1 MMRTQPSRLLLG
13 SRVRPIVAALACA
26 LGVLCAGQ
34 ARAQDLNATIG
45 KLTDIEASAQ
55 QLQKQPLQHSQ
66 LRSPTHVEERLTDG
80 ELFFRLQDYVRAS
93 VIFTDIVDNYPQHRA
108 YPDALF
114 LLGESL
120 FKANDYLG
128 ARARY
133 RMIIEHADQ
142 PAYAPYVQRALGRL
156 IEIAIHTRDFEGV
169 DDYFTRLSKLPPSE
183 VEAATNYFRAKY
195 LYSVAIRDAEGATG
209 DVNAQKVD
217 VAKLDQARL
226 SFEAVGERSP
236 YFAQARY
243 FIGVIYLL
251 RGQYGAAIDAFHRV
265 CKLKVTSEEQRRI
278 TELARIA
285 IGRLRYEQDQLDAA
299 IEAYQAVPRTS
310 QLFDTALY
318 EIAWVYIRMG
328 DSTRAERA
336 LEVLSVAVPDSKHIP
351 DGKLLRGNLLLR
363 DGRFDDASRVF
374 TDVSAQFGP
383 VREEL
388 DRVLAQH
395 EDAVAYF
402 RQLVRDNLESFDVSA
417 FLPPS
422 ALHWANTEGEM
433 QRAMD
438 ALSDL
443 SQARQ
448 LVGETED
455 IIARLNAA
463 LAAPNPIAVFRDLRS
478 ERERTVALRN
488 RVLRVRQ
495 ALSAID
501 ARQGKQF
508 TSPELDQ
515 LRARRREIEQ
525 SLSEAPTK
533 QEDIEKRA
541 LSIVRQY
548 DALQK
553 ELSRLEVELLGMEAR
568 ITATDHFISRPG
580 TAQAPEAQAAVRSE
594 LTTQKG
600 AIGEYRTRMKE
611 LALLIESGRLQVGV
625 GDQNYAREDALRKEY
640 AQIVG
645 REHEV
650 LRSLGAKLDA
660 NVDVALQRVARVE
673 AVLDLHDREIDLI
686 VAERAQEMRQ
696 VLDEEGAKLTGYRA
710 QLASLEGESEEVV
723 GGIALDNH
731 RKVRQRFYDLVL
743 RADVGVVDVSWAV
756 REEHRIRAEALSR
769 ERARALKSLEDEYRD
784 IMDQQR
790 EAEQ

>member
-1 MMRTQPSRLLLG
+1 MRVQPHRLL
-13 SRVRPIVAALACA
+13 LACA
-26 LGVLCAGQ
+26 LCSLCAAQ
-34 ARAQDLNATIG
+34 AQAQDLNATLG
-45 KLTDIEASAQ
+45 QLTDIEASAV
-55 QLQKQPLQHSQ
+55 QLQKAPLQHSQ

-80 ELFFRLQDYVRAS
+80 ELFFRLRDYVRAS

-114 LLGESL
+114 LLGEAL
-120 FKANDYLG
+120 FKANDFLG
-128 ARARY
+128 ARSRY
-133 RMIIEHADQ
+133 RMIIERADQ

-156 IEIAIHTRDFEGV
+156 IEIAIHIRDFEGV
-169 DDYFTRLSKLPPSE
+169 DDYFTRLSRLPPSE

-217 VAKLDQARL
+217 TAKLDEARL
-226 SFEAVGERSP
+226 SFEAVGQRSP

-251 RGQYGAAIDAFHRV
+251 RGQYGASIDAFHRV
-265 CKLKVTSEEQRRI
+265 CTLNVTTEDQRRI
-278 TELARIA
+278 TELSRLA

-310 QLFDTALY
+310 QVFDTALY

-363 DGRFDDASRVF
+363 DGRFEDAAHVF

-402 RQLVRDNLESFDVSA
+402 RQLVRENLDVFDVSA

-433 QRAMD
+433 QRAMA

-448 LVGETED
+448 LVGETES

-463 LAAPNPIAVFRDLRS
+463 LSSPNPVAVFRDLRDQ
-478 ERERTVALRN
+478 RERTTALRN
-488 RVLRVRQ
+488 RALQARQ
-495 ALSAID
+495 KLSAIE
-501 ARQGKQF
+501 ARATKQYS
-508 TSPELDQ
+508 SPELEQ
-515 LRARRREIEQ
+515 LRTRRHELEK
-525 SLSEAPTK
+525 SLNGIPTQ

-541 LSIVRQY
+541 LLVVRQY
-548 DALQK
+548 EALHK
-553 ELSRLEVELLGMEAR
+553 DLSRLEVELLGMEAR
-568 ITATDHFISRPG
+568 ITATDHFVGRPG
-580 TAQAPEAQAAVRSE
+580 AGQDPAALGIVRAE
-594 LTTQKG
+594 LTTQKA
-600 AIGEYRTRMKE
+600 AIAEYRRQIKQ
-611 LALLIESGRLQVGV
+611 LSLLIESGRLQVGV
-625 GDQNYAREDALRKEY
+625 GDQDFERESALRNEY
-640 AQIVG
+640 AQLVG
-645 REHEV
+645 RERQV
-650 LRSLGAKLDA
+650 LSALGARPDAKVDAGFQKLASID
-660 NVDVALQRVARVE
+660 NL
-673 AVLDLHDREIDLI
+673 LDRHDREIDAI
-686 VAERAQEMRQ
+686 VAERTHEMKQ
-696 VLDEEGAKLTGYRA
+696 VLDEEGAKLVGYRTR
-710 QLASLEGESEEVV
+710 LVSLEDESEQVV

-756 REEHRIRAEALSR
+756 REEHRIRTEALAR
-769 ERARALKSLEDEYRD
+769 ERARALKALEDEYRD
-784 IMDQQR
+784 IMDEQR
-790 EAEQ
+790 GSAP

>member
-1 MMRTQPSRLLLG
+1 
-13 SRVRPIVAALACA
+13 
-26 LGVLCAGQ
+26 LCAAHAQ
-34 ARAQDLNATIG
+34 AQDLSSTIG
-45 KLTDIEASAQ
+45 TLTDIEAGAVQ
-55 QLQKQPLQHSQ
+55 IQKSPLQHSQ

-80 ELFFRLQDYVRAS
+80 ELFFRLHDYVRAS

-120 FKANDYLG
+120 FKANDFLG

-133 RMIIEHADQ
+133 RTIIQHADQ
-142 PAYAPYVQRALGRL
+142 PAYQPYVQRALGRL
-156 IEIAIHTRDFEGV
+156 IEIAIHIRDFDGV

-195 LYSVAIRDAEGATG
+195 LYSIAIRDAEGPTG

-217 VAKLDQARL
+217 VQKLDEARL

-251 RGQYGAAIDAFHRV
+251 RGQYGASIDAFHRV
-265 CKLKVTSEEQRRI
+265 CNLKVTSEEQRRI
-278 TELARIA
+278 TELARLA

-310 QLFDTALY
+310 QIFDTALY

-363 DGRFDDASRVF
+363 DGRFDDAAHVF
-374 TDVSAQFGP
+374 TEVSAQFGP

-402 RQLVRDNLESFDVSA
+402 RQLVRENLDVFDVAA

-448 LVGETED
+448 LVGETEN

-488 RVLRVRQ
+488 RVVRVRE
-495 ALSAID
+495 ALTAID
-501 ARQGKQF
+501 AKQAKQY
-508 TSPELDQ
+508 TSPELEQ
-515 LRARRREIEQ
+515 IRARRRELEVTLNQ
-525 SLSEAPTK
+525 APTK

-541 LSIVRQY
+541 LGVVRQY

-568 ITATDHFISRPG
+568 ITATDLFVGRP
-580 TAQAPEAQAAVRSE
+580 TAAQTPEAQATVRGE
-594 LTTQKG
+594 LTAQRA
-600 AIGEYRTRMKE
+600 AIVDYRKRMKE
-611 LALLIESGRLQVGV
+611 LGLLIESGRLQVGV
-625 GDQNYAREDALRKEY
+625 GDQDFAREDAARQEY
-640 AQIVG
+640 TQLVT
-645 REHEV
+645 REHEL
-650 LRSLGAKLDA
+650 LRAAGAKLDP
-660 NVDVALQRVARVE
+660 NVDAAFQRVARVE
-673 AVLDLHDREIDLI
+673 ATLDARDHEIDVI
-686 VAERAQEMRQ
+686 VADRTQEMRG
-696 VLDEEGAKLTGYRA
+696 VLDEEGQKLVGYRTR
-710 QLASLEGESEEVV
+710 LASLEGESEEVV

-769 ERARALKSLEDEYRD
+769 ERARVLKALEDEYRD

-790 EAEQ
+790 EEEP